1 MHCKLRGKF
10 SSCHIKSP
18 TETDDINFNN
28 MVFDPKYYYVSMQP
42 KFKVVSHSFSVLHVP
57 NLGLTLAAQLSVG
70 GGFPVSGHQTAHSGL
85 DFSLH
90 LQMLPSPPQR
100 AYACLYS
107 LGSGDSVSSAP
118 WGPRLRMSEVQGQE
132 NMIRMGKDPGRPALP
147 STLCC
152 PHINCEPHMGGWR
165 QL

>member
-1 MHCKLRGKF
+1 MHCKLRGEF

-18 TETDDINFNN
+18 KETDDINFNN

-57 NLGLTLAAQLSVG
+57 NLGLTLAPQLSVG

-85 DFSLH
+85 NFSLH

-100 AYACLYS
+100 AYAWFVRPGVGRQCELCL
-107 LGSGDSVSSAP
+107 LGPQAED
-118 WGPRLRMSEVQGQE
+118 E
-132 NMIRMGKDPGRPALP
+132 
-147 STLCC
+147 
-152 PHINCEPHMGGWR
+152 
-165 QL
+165 